1 MILTLNPTN
10 KTDQKMKSVTNVIR
24 VKVPAEKLWKV
35 LTHSEHTKKYMF
47 GCEVITD
54 WKPGSAVIWRG
65 QYEGASVDFVTGF
78 VLEIQPDVK
87 LKYSVIDPNAV
98 YPKTPENHLN
108 VTYLLNEVDGVT
120 EFTVVQDGFENVAD
134 GEKRY
139 TEVSNNGEGWNPI
152 LMEIRKIAE
161 EI

>member
-1 MILTLNPTN
+1 
-10 KTDQKMKSVTNVIR
+10 MKSVTNVIR
-24 VKVPAEKLWKV
+24 IKAPAQKVWDV
-35 LTHSEHTKKYMF
+35 LTKPEYTKQYMF
-47 GCEVITD
+47 GCEPVTD
-54 WKPGSAVIWRG
+54 WKSGSAVIWRG
-65 QYEGASVDFVTGF
+65 QYEGAAMDFVTGY
-78 VLEIQPDVK
+78 VLEIQPYVK

-108 VTYLLNEVDGVT
+108 VTYLLNEVNGVT
-120 EFTVVQDGFENVAD
+120 EFTVVQDGFENAAD